1 MAIDIEP
8 NLKKGVGL
16 YILSCFFF
24 ACCFALIK
32 HAETYASIPSIVF
45 YRNFVGVLFILPWM
59 ITHGKP
65 SLKVSRPWL
74 IVIRSA
80 VGLTSMVLA
89 YICLKEVDLVNTSVL
104 MNTTPLFVPFVI
116 WLWHRKHIDHRL
128 WIPILIGFAGILF
141 ILKPT
146 TDIFSGTSIYG
157 LGSGILSAVTAIA
170 VRASTKTEEM
180 HTLLFYY
187 FLIGFILFLPFNL
200 LHWQSPDSFIH
211 FIGVCA
217 IGLFSALGQ
226 WARFKGLSYAKTS
239 HLTPFSYTGI
249 LFAGLLQ
256 YIFWDEIPDLW
267 AWVGIVLTC
276 GAGLLVLFFTSL
288 RPPKPRVPSARS
300 SPGTY
305 DQK

>member
-1 MAIDIEP
+1 M
-8 NLKKGVGL
+8 V
-16 YILSCFFF
+16 
-24 ACCFALIK
+24 
-32 HAETYASIPSIVF
+32 
-45 YRNFVGVLFILPWM
+45 
-59 ITHGKP
+59 THGKA

-74 IVIRSA
+74 VVIRSA
-80 VGLTSMVLA
+80 VGLVSMLFA

-104 MNTTPLFVPFVI
+104 MNTTPLFVPFRD
-116 WLWHRKHIDHRL
+116 LAMAQKTYRPSPLDPHHRRL
-128 WIPILIGFAGILF
+128 FRHPF

-157 LGSGILSAVTAIA
+157 LGSGILSAVTATA

-200 LHWQSPDSFIH
+200 LDWQSPDSLIH
-211 FIGVCA
+211 FLGVCA

-226 WARFKGLSYAKTS
+226 WSRFKGLSYAKTS
-239 HLTPFSYTGI
+239 QLTPFGYTGI

-276 GAGLLVLFFTSL
+276 GAGLFGSSYQYSL
-288 RPPKPRVPSARS
+288 SKILEIIS
-300 SPGTY
+300 SVKAP
-305 DQK
+305 